1 MLKPI
6 RHLLDNP
13 NDVPDVPRVVKEY
26 LQSYFNHAY
35 LRESGTLKRLREEGH
50 SDTFIMGVVEGLAIA
65 ASVMDEM
72 EHRKAMQQEV

>member
-26 LQSYFNHAY
+26 LQSSYNHAY
-35 LRESGTLKRLREEGH
+35 LRESGILKRMRAEGYSESH
-50 SDTFIMGVVEGLAIA
+50 ILGFIDGMGA
-65 ASVMDEM
+65 ASAILDEM
-72 EHRKAMQQEV
+72 EHRKAMNQEG